1 MSKKNSTAKNLK
13 EIILTN
19 NRIFH
24 LFQKF
29 EKNLKNINKNR
40 FVVAVSGGPDSLALA
55 AFAKHYQKEKKKNIL
70 IYFVLV
76 DHGIRKNSYKEAI
89 KVKKNLKKISIN
101 LTILKNRIKIKK
113 NLQSQ
118 ARDIRYSLLTKFC
131 KKKKA
136 LHLFT
141 GHHQDDQIETFLIRL
156 SRGSGV
162 QGLSS
167 MQKETKINNNI
178 KLVRPMLDFKKKDL
192 LFVSKKIFGT
202 YIKDPSNLNKKYL
215 RTKVRSLKNSLEKY
229 GLTHDAIIKSINNLR
244 SSRDT
249 INIYVQKIFSK
260 IVDKKKDYITID
272 LKRFLGEEKE
282 IQFKILSMA
291 FKNQSKTYYPPR
303 SKKILNVVNQIQSS
317 KEMKLTLGGC
327 IVKKSKKQ
335 IILERET

>member
-1 MSKKNSTAKNLK
+1 M
-13 EIILTN
+13 
-19 NRIFH
+19 
-24 LFQKF
+24 
-29 EKNLKNINKNR
+29 
-40 FVVAVSGGPDSLALA
+40 
-55 AFAKHYQKEKKKNIL
+55 
-70 IYFVLV
+70 
-76 DHGIRKNSYKEAI
+76 
-89 KVKKNLKKISIN
+89 
-101 LTILKNRIKIKK
+101 
-113 NLQSQ
+113 
-118 ARDIRYSLLTKFC
+118 LTKFC

-249 INIYVQKIFSK
+249 INIYVEKIFSK

-272 LKRFLGEEKE
+272 LKRFFRG
-282 IQFKILSMA
+282 
-291 FKNQSKTYYPPR
+291 
-303 SKKILNVVNQIQSS
+303 
-317 KEMKLTLGGC
+317 
-327 IVKKSKKQ
+327 
-335 IILERET
+335 REGNTI